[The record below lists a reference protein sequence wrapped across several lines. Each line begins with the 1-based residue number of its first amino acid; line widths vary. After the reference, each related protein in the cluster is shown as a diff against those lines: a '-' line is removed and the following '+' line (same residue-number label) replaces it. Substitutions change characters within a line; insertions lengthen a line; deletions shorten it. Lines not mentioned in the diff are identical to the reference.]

1 MDLLVSPD
9 KVGLRIAGVMDN
21 HLLLAK
27 EALTAT
33 RGAEDSVKFKKGD
46 GEQGGQDV

>member
-1 MDLLVSPD
+1 MVSPY
-9 KVGLRIAGVMDN
+9 KVGLRVAGVMDN
-21 HLLLAK
+21 HLLLAE

-33 RGAEDSVKFKKGD
+33 RGAENAVKFQKGD